1 MGVAGAGKT
10 TVGRALAAARG
21 WHFHDADELHP
32 EANVARMRAGIPLTD
47 ADRAPWLAALRA
59 LLARH
64 LAAGTPM
71 VLACSALRESYRAAL
86 LPDATPAR
94 AVLFVQLDVSP
105 TLARQR
111 LAARP
116 GHYMHPLLVDS
127 QFATLEEPVGALR
140 LDASRP
146 VTELVGEIVAA
157 ISRGAVHGAHSG

>member
-21 WHFHDADELHP
+21 WHFHDADEFHS

-47 ADRAPWLAALRA
+47 ADRGPWLAALRD
-59 LLARH
+59 LIARH
-64 LAAGTPM
+64 LTAGTPM
-71 VLACSALRESYRAAL
+71 VLACSALREAYRAAL
-86 LPDATPAR
+86 VPNAGA

-105 TLARQR
+105 TIARQR

-116 GHYMHPLLVDS
+116 GHYMQPSMVDS

-146 VTELVGEIVAA
+146 VEELVAEIVAA
-157 ISRGAVHGAHSG
+157 MAG